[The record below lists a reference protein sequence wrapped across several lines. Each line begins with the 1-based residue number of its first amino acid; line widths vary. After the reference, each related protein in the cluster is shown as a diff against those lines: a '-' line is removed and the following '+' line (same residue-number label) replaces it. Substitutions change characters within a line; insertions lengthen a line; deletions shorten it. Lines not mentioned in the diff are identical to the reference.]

1 MQRKDNMNAH
11 SSSVK
16 RFGLV
21 AAVAGALFLV
31 PSASSQNGPQYADG
45 TGDGGSAGDIGG
57 VTVLGDKT
65 SGQLV
70 FRVTGSGLST
80 SPSTVTMLF
89 IDSDANPNTGNA
101 NWSGA
106 DYLLGVDDSTFDL
119 LRWDGSDWLEA
130 PYSTVRVC
138 CIGGGSTVTFSVNR
152 SELGN
157 TSEFNFMARSRNID
171 TDANDDAP
179 DDGMYN
185 YSLDAGGPDIQG
197 VTLQTAPASGPR
209 AGKPFVVTPIALK
222 LPPNGAILPLQPKPE
237 SYACRASMKGRPV
250 AGSGAGGCT
259 IRVAKKKTRGKKLIV
274 LVSVTYQG
282 ATKSVPFTFVVS

>member
-1 MQRKDNMNAH
+1 MNAR
-11 SSSVK
+11 STSAK
-16 RFGLV
+16 RFGLL
-21 AAVAGALFLV
+21 AAVVAALFLV

-45 TGDGGSAGDIGG
+45 TGDGSSAGDIGG

-70 FRVTGSGLST
+70 FRVSGSGLST
-80 SPSTVTMLF
+80 SPTTVTLLF

-106 DYLLGVDDSTFDL
+106 DYLIGVDDSSFGFL
-119 LRWDGSDWLEA
+119 HWDGSDWVDA

-138 CIGGGSTVTFSVNR
+138 CLGGGSTVTFSVNR

-157 TSEFNFMARSRNID
+157 TSGFNFMARSLNID
-171 TDANDDAP
+171 TDGNDDAP

-197 VTLQTAPASGPR
+197 VALRTAPTYGPR
-209 AGKPFVVTPIALK
+209 AGKSFVVTPIGLK
-222 LPPNGAILPLQPKPE
+222 LPPTGAIVSVQPRPE
-237 SYACRASMKGRPV
+237 SYSCRASIKGRP
-250 AGSGAGGCT
+250 ATGSGIGGCT
-259 IRVAKKKTRGKKLIV
+259 IRVAKKKTRGKKLTV